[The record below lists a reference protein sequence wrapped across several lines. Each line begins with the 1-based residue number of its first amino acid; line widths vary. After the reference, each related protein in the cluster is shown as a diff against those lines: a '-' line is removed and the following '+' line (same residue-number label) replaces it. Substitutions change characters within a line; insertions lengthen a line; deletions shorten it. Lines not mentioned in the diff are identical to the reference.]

1 MTSNP
6 YAGFPAAPPGI
17 AEWEELLIR
26 FELGPRIAATALEEI
41 PAERWRDV
49 GHAGAWSPREHLA
62 HLAASEA
69 ELEAGLRALQSG
81 ESLRSHAAEQ
91 QVGLEPRVYLDEYT
105 RLRSR
110 NFGAVQRRG
119 VDVWAW
125 AAPHPEWGTVTIYQ
139 LLSAAVRHD
148 GHHIRRIREAC

>member
-1 MTSNP
+1 MTGNP
-6 YAGFPAAPPGI
+6 YADFPSAPPGI
-17 AEWEELLIR
+17 AKWEELLIR

-41 PAERWRDV
+41 PSERRS
-49 GHAGAWSPREHLA
+49 HAGGEGGWSPREHLA

-69 ELEAGLRALQSG
+69 ELEDGLCSLQCGEPLGGRAP
-81 ESLRSHAAEQ
+81 EPRP
-91 QVGLEPRVYLDEYT
+91 GLEPGGYLDEYT
-105 RLRSR
+105 RLRGR

-119 VDVWAW
+119 VEVWAW
-125 AAPHPEWGTVTIYQ
+125 AAPHHEWGTVTVYQ

>member
-6 YAGFPAAPPGI
+6 YADFPAAPPGI
-17 AEWEELLIR
+17 AEWEDLLIR
-26 FELGPRIAATALEEI
+26 FELGPRIAATVLEEI
-41 PAERWRDV
+41 PAERWSDAGRP
-49 GHAGAWSPREHLA
+49 GAWSPREHLA
-62 HLAASEA
+62 HLAVSEA

-81 ESLRSHAAEQ
+81 EPLGGRAPEPGP
-91 QVGLEPRVYLDEYT
+91 GLGPDRYLDEYT
-105 RLRSR
+105 RLRGR

-119 VDVWAW
+119 VDVWGW
-125 AAPHPEWGTVTIYQ
+125 AAPHPEWGTVTVYQ